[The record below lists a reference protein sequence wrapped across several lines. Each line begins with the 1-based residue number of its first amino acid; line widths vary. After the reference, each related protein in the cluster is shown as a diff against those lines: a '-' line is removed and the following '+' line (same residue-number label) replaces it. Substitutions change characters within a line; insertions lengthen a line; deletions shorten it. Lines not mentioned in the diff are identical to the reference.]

1 LSHASPG
8 SAVTWR
14 TRQSSRGLDRTV
26 ASSPYAV
33 ALGAMAFLGAI
44 VLTVVVISLVVTW
57 IV

>member
-1 LSHASPG
+1 M
-8 SAVTWR
+8 TWR
-14 TRQSSRGLDRTV
+14 ARQSSRGLDRTV

-44 VLTVVVISLVVTW
+44 VLTVVVIWLVVTW